1 VDQKHID
8 EIKKKNPDAK
18 VVEFNDGKV
27 AIFSKPSRTVVALA
41 ALNSRDKGPMSM
53 VDTIIQN
60 CWLDGDEEV
69 RTDAGYALGLMS
81 QVDALVGTKTAE
93 IKN

>member
-1 VDQKHID
+1 MDQKHID

-18 VVEFNDGKV
+18 VVEFSDGKV
-27 AIFSKPSRTVVALA
+27 AIFSKPNRTVVALA
-41 ALNSRDKGPMSM
+41 ALNGRDKGPMSM

-60 CWLDGDEEV
+60 CWLDGDEEI
-69 RTDAGYALGLMS
+69 RNDAGYSLGLLPHL
-81 QVDALVGTKTAE
+81 DELVGTKTAE